1 MPSIALPTKAQTRFQ
16 PTVFD
21 PWWEQKAKHAA
32 NTGLDRWSFLA
43 GGGSP
48 DEEMMT
54 AAPGPVG
61 AVGTVAT
68 RGIRQITDPD
78 IMQAWL
84 QGLPTGLR
92 DRLREAV
99 SKWSGG
105 FQSRRPHLRTD
116 LARAVH
122 RPGAPEARTQYR
134 TALDKLFGQTHPGGP
149 VRVYRGSNERQV
161 LTPRTHA
168 AQDALEAIASRRV
181 VPTFARAENLE
192 DLSQGYRSFTLQP
205 NTARREFTNVE
216 YPRSGEHVLYG
227 DVPYQAIV
235 APATAPVGTFQ
246 SEAEVIV
253 DLMSPYLQGTQ
264 WQRAAPAAATQWAK
278 KFYPPLK
285 NPIQSA
291 LDVAAE
297 IEAEDW
303 AAKTIK

>member
-1 MPSIALPTKAQTRFQ
+1 MPIISLPTREQTRFQ

-32 NTGLDRWSFLA
+32 NAGLDIWSFLA

-48 DEEMMT
+48 GEEMMT

-68 RGIRQITDPD
+68 RGIRQITDPE

-105 FQSRRPHLRTD
+105 FQSRRPNLRTD
-116 LARAVH
+116 LARVVH
-122 RPGAPEARTQYR
+122 RPGAPEERSLYR
-134 TALDKLFGQTHPGGP
+134 TALDKLFGKTHPGGT

-168 AQDALEAIASRRV
+168 AQDALEATASRRV

-227 DVPYQAIV
+227 DVPYRAIV
-235 APATAPVGTFQ
+235 APATRPVGTFQ

-253 DLMSPYLQGTQ
+253 DLMSPYLQGMQ

-278 KFYPPLK
+278 KFYPPLTVQRAK
-285 NPIQSA
+285 ELAIQSG
-291 LDVAAE
+291 LDA
-297 IEAEDW
+297 
-303 AAKTIK
+303 AAKMIK